1 MSGTPPPARDEWLH
15 DILLDIRKDLGRTEG
30 KVDNLSDNLESMRR
44 EYRKD
49 IAILRREHQS
59 DIKDTNAKV
68 ESLQGFKNRLLGL
81 ASGISVVVGFGMSLL
96 VNWITRKF

>member
-1 MSGTPPPARDEWLH
+1 MSGTPPPARDEWMH
-15 DILLDIRKDLGRTEG
+15 DILMKIHKDLGRTEG
-30 KVDNLSDNLESMRR
+30 KVDNLTGDFQNMQR

-59 DIKDTNAKV
+59 ELKDTNTKV